1 MITNLPWPGTSNYH
15 LAIASIQKTEP
26 HIFLHELLIN
36 RWQNALH
43 SLEEIVTPFRFWN
56 LTQLQD
62 LINEKGLFMIVAFE
76 SQSMSIV
83 VSLLKFRSCITFLC
97 LVLRNL
103 KHPHKQK
110 VSTEFVKEENIK
122 YKFFHDLPT
131 YAILKWTKEFEFI
144 VKNVRKAKRVWLI
157 VQTILDKQNP

>member
-15 LAIASIQKTEP
+15 IAIASIQKTEP

-36 RWQNALH
+36 RWQNALD
-43 SLEEIVTPFRFWN
+43 SLEEIVIPFRFWN

-110 VSTEFVKEENIK
+110 VSTEVFKGGKHQIQIFSRSTYLRHIK
-122 YKFFHDLPT
+122 MNEGIWIYS
-131 YAILKWTKEFEFI
+131 
-144 VKNVRKAKRVWLI
+144 
-157 VQTILDKQNP
+157 